1 MKLARFSDLHTARYG
16 IVEGASIRPLP
27 VTMSTLLVHEV
38 IANVRD
44 NPDLGERPR
53 LLTDVR
59 LLAPI
64 PRTGKVVAIGLNYA
78 DHASEG
84 QLAVPSEPL
93 VLAKF
98 PSSIIGPD
106 EPIRWNRAV
115 SDAVDIEAELAA
127 IIGLS
132 ARNVSRDRA
141 LDYVIGYTCLN
152 DVTARDLQFRDGQ
165 WVRGKS
171 LDTFCPIGPWI
182 VTTDELADP
191 QVLGI
196 RSWVSGRPLQDGST
210 GDMLFSVAEIIARLS
225 RVMTLEPGDVI
236 ATGTPPGVGWF
247 RDPRQLLADGD
258 EVIIEIDG
266 IGRLRNPVIV
276 SGDEP
281 RVSASIV

>member
-1 MKLARFSDLHTARYG
+1 MKLARFSDPHAARYG

-27 VTMSTLLVHEV
+27 ETMSALPVHEV
-38 IANVRD
+38 IAIVRD
-44 NPDLGERPR
+44 NPNLAERPR
-53 LLTDVR
+53 PLSEIR
-59 LLAPI
+59 LLAPL
-64 PRTGKVVAIGLNYA
+64 PRPGKVVAIGLNYA

-84 QLAVPSEPL
+84 QLELPSEPL

-115 SDAVDIEAELAA
+115 TDAVDLEAELAA
-127 IIGLS
+127 IIGVS
-132 ARNVSRDRA
+132 ARHVSPDRA

-182 VTTDELADP
+182 VTTDELPDP

-196 RSWVSGRPLQDGST
+196 RSWISGRALQDGST
-210 GDMLFSVAEIIARLS
+210 GDMLFSVAEIVARLS
-225 RVMTLEPGDVI
+225 QALTLEPGDVI

-258 EVIIEIDG
+258 DVVVEIDG

-276 SGDEP
+276 TGDEP
-281 RVSASIV
+281 GALAPIV